1 MMNRFLA
8 GSAALVTAA
17 FMVACGGGGGGGTA
31 ATPTTTGTVASV
43 ITPAKGVIYGGTV
56 TAYSVNGT
64 VLASGETGSLT
75 SAQPGKATLN
85 IPTSATGAI
94 LIKVSGNANTTYFD
108 ESTGRNVGGAQI
120 SLATAAASVNSVA
133 TVGVTPFTTMAAKLS
148 GIDPVALGTPAY
160 VAPAAVNAATLAEGA
175 SRTLLALGLPA
186 NINLFAVPTPPSL
199 ANPTPA
205 GDILA
210 SLLVTIAKSSGL
222 NANDTFAALIN
233 AVPVSAVNA
242 SGAITPVAITNT
254 AAFTSANTAV
264 AAAATSLGIS
274 VSVPNLSPSA
284 ATVTAITAATANAIT
299 SGTVVV
305 PPTITVPPVTT
316 PVTTPPAASGSGSGT
331 GSGSS
336 TPG

>member
-8 GSAALVTAA
+8 GSAVLLSAA
-17 FMVACGGGGGGGTA
+17 FMVACGGGGGGGGGTA

-43 ITPAKGVIYGGTV
+43 ITPAKGIIYGGIV
-56 TAYSVNGT
+56 TAYSADGK

-108 ESTGRNVGGAQI
+108 ESTGRNVSGAEL
-120 SLATAAASVNSVA
+120 SLATAAASINSVA

-148 GIDPVALGTPAY
+148 GINTVALGTTSY
-160 VAPAAVNAATLAEGA
+160 VPPAAINAATIAEGA
-175 SRTLLALGLPA
+175 SRTLLTLGLPA

-222 NANDTFAALIN
+222 NANSTFAALIDS
-233 AVPVSAVNA
+233 VPVSAVTS
-242 SGAITPVAITNT
+242 SGAISPVAITNT

-264 AAAATSLGIS
+264 AAAATSLGIT

-284 ATVTAITAATANAIT
+284 ASVTAVTTAVSNAIAG
-299 SGTVVV
+299 GTVVV

-316 PVTTPPAASGSGSGT
+316 PVDTPPPAGTGTASGSGST
-331 GSGSS
+331 GG
-336 TPG
+336 